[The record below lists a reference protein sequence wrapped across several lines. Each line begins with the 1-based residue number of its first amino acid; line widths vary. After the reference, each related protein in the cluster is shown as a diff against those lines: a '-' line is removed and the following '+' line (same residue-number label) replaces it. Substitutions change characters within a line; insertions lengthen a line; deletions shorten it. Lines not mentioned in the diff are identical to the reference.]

1 MTPPRL
7 WRRCWRAD
15 CPNRIELDPLDP
27 VQAKQRYCSL
37 ECARADAAEIA
48 RTERATRR
56 LLARAQKAGQA

>member
-15 CPNRIELDPLDP
+15 CPNRIELDPLRPDE
-27 VQAKQRYCSL
+27 QRYCSPA
-37 ECARADAAEIA
+37 CVRKDAAEIA